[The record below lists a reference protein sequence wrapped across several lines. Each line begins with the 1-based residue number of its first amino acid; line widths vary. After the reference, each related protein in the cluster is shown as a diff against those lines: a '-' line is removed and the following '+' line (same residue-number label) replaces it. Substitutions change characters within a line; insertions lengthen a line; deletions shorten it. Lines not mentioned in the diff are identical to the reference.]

1 MITRSQRAETMEV
14 NMCRRDINQR
24 WGITIK
30 DNFGETVVTRL
41 TPGSLAANCG
51 LELYDVITHVNGT
64 NVKTHSKN
72 LVLEMLRETNV
83 LSIKIYRGPASKKPP
98 VGDIPVYPWPGEDQN
113 GNLEKPKIGFNAKTK
128 EAKASKSSDGR
139 ISKRGRP
146 KGTKN
151 KKKGP
156 KVKIVKKN
164 NPPRNQDSSIL
175 DLLELTSDEE
185 DRASIEDELND
196 DVSIDLQVEGSPTS
210 SQRARSR
217 ERTTSQSSSRN
228 HKKKSRKSDGVFMP
242 LIPFDN
248 GEDPYEWDNPYKT
261 MGKNSGAA
269 INLTQNSTEKN
280 SKAGTNPLDLLGDV
294 ANLELEKMGKE
305 NEEDQIKA
313 LKNSLLEQEIVI
325 DELKEARLAEQQQ
338 IKDLQADNKRLSRAL
353 KALQGVKDTNSK
365 KVQDDL
371 NREKEKI
378 SSFG

>member
-1 MITRSQRAETMEV
+1 MIPPPLED
-14 NMCRRDINQR
+14 CD
-24 WGITIK
+24 
-30 DNFGETVVTRL
+30 FG
-41 TPGSLAANCG
+41 
-51 LELYDVITHVNGT
+51 
-64 NVKTHSKN
+64 
-72 LVLEMLRETNV
+72 
-83 LSIKIYRGPASKKPP
+83 
-98 VGDIPVYPWPGEDQN
+98 
-113 GNLEKPKIGFNAKTK
+113 
-128 EAKASKSSDGR
+128 
-139 ISKRGRP
+139 
-146 KGTKN
+146 
-151 KKKGP
+151 
-156 KVKIVKKN
+156 
-164 NPPRNQDSSIL
+164 PR
-175 DLLELTSDEE
+175 
-185 DRASIEDELND
+185 
-196 DVSIDLQVEGSPTS
+196 
-210 SQRARSR
+210 
-217 ERTTSQSSSRN
+217 
-228 HKKKSRKSDGVFMP
+228 VFMP